1 VFSLRQKIQMTSWFV
16 ILISAFFAA
25 ALYSMSEWVLH
36 PPEYRPATPGGH
48 LPKIEEGSVVWAHY
62 RGLASDP
69 RTDFGYAFEDVE
81 FQTVGGGVLRG
92 WFVPAGRES
101 TLAVVTIHGA
111 YFDRRDFMRRLPM
124 LHDSGYPVLMFDCRE
139 HGTSSGTGRGPGIAQ
154 REFHDVLA
162 AIVYLTQERGF
173 SRIALFGQS
182 QGAVSAIIA
191 ASRDPSIV
199 AVIAENP
206 FATMTSRDF
215 PPPGMADVPWWI
227 ARPVGAFVRWRADA
241 IGGVEAVDVV
251 DQLSPRPFLLMHGGA
266 DQIVPASHSQLLYEK
281 AGEPKQL
288 WIGLGADHDA
298 LINVHADEYERR
310 VLSFLSDAF
319 HPKAQ

>member
-1 VFSLRQKIQMTSWFV
+1 MTSWFV
-16 ILISAFFAA
+16 ILISAFLAA
-25 ALYSMSEWVLH
+25 ALYLMSESVLH
-36 PPEYRPATPGGH
+36 PPEYRPAMPGGQ
-48 LPKIEEGSVVWAHY
+48 LPKIEEGSALWAHY
-62 RGLASDP
+62 KGLASDP

-81 FQTVGGGVLRG
+81 FPTAGGGVLRG
-92 WFVPAGRES
+92 WFVPAGRE
-101 TLAVVTIHGA
+101 TKIAVVTIHGA

-124 LHDSGYPVLMFDCRE
+124 LHAAGYPVLMFDCRE

-162 AIVYLTQERGF
+162 AIVYLRQERGF
-173 SRIALFGQS
+173 SQIALFGQS

-206 FATMTSRDF
+206 FATMISRDF
-215 PPPGMADVPWWI
+215 PPPGMEGVPWWI
-227 ARPVGAFVRWRADA
+227 ARPVSAFVRWRADA
-241 IGGVEAVDVV
+241 MSGVEAIDVV
-251 DQLSPRPFLLMHGGA
+251 DRLSPRPLLLMHGDA
-266 DQIVPASHSQLLYEK
+266 DRVVPASHSRLLYEK

-288 WIGLGADHDA
+288 WIGLAADHDA

-310 VLSFLSDAF
+310 VLSFLSNAF
-319 HPKAQ
+319 RPNAR